1 VGLLGIPGGLFLFM
15 SRQFDIIKDLEIEY
29 DKQLDVNFDPG
40 VDGLCDGETC
50 RHSECECWNN
60 FRQSVIRELSNEL

>member
-40 VDGLCDGETC
+40 VDGLCDG
-50 RHSECECWNN
+50 RLADILNA
-60 FRQSVIRELSNEL
+60 SVGTISVNQ